1 MIMFAVC
8 DLCGGVLLWLSVW
21 SKVQTCI
28 WPSWCRC
35 HSLSLA
41 SVKSRLVLPFWYRLT
56 LVDPEKGPLNVCVCV
71 FVMCVQQCQHSCDE
85 LRSRRRR
92 CAVGHGGPPGRL
104 LDVAATTLRLPGPR
118 RPVAAQ
124 GGQVLAQD
132 DVPLDARVSDAGGRR
147 RVAGSNSRQHTVGIV
162 DGCCHAGE
170 ETEKYVDALDI
181 LSSFICT
188 GTADVSYDSCA
199 CYVLNFHFLKSL
211 FLVFLFYALV
221 LYCCT
226 ASLKITV

>member
-1 MIMFAVC
+1 VWWGAAVVVC
-8 DLCGGVLLWLSVW
+8 VEQGADLHMAQLMPLPLTVSRF
-21 SKVQTCI
+21 SKIQIGFTFLV
-28 WPSWCRC
+28 PAHPGRPRKR
-35 HSLSLA
+35 A
-41 SVKSRLVLPFWYRLT
+41 VKR
-56 LVDPEKGPLNVCVCV
+56 VCVCV

-124 GGQVLAQD
+124 GSQVLAQD

-147 RVAGSNSRQHTVGIV
+147 RVADSNSRQHTVGIV

-181 LSSFICT
+181 LNSFICT